1 MHILLGMLI
10 FLLLDKKQKSIIC
23 WEISEGGNKV
33 ETTAVA
39 QSEFKDGFTSG
50 IGIAI
55 GYFPAALTY
64 GLLAKSAELT
74 FLETMSLSIFVFA
87 GAAQYIALSL
97 IALGT
102 GIFEIVLTTFILNIR
117 HFLMSTALNEK
128 AEEEE
133 IWKKAAYAFGVT
145 DETFSV
151 AAMRN
156 RTINSS
162 FMAGLAIVS
171 YLSWV
176 ISSGLG
182 YLAGNAL
189 PQIVQESMGIALYAM
204 FIGLLVP
211 SLKKSEKAVL
221 LAATAALLNCVF
233 TFSEILSSGWSIILS
248 TLIASLA
255 VEAAVQLKPK
265 GKIE

>member
-1 MHILLGMLI
+1 MLWEHN
-10 FLLLDKKQKSIIC
+10 QKSIIC
-23 WEISEGGNKV
+23 WEISEGGNEM
-33 ETTAVA
+33 ETTAEA
-39 QSEFKDGFTSG
+39 HSEFRDGFTAG

-74 FLETMSLSIFVFA
+74 FFETMSLSIFVFA

-117 HFLMSTALNEK
+117 HFLMSAALNEK
-128 AEEEE
+128 AEEEAV
-133 IWKKAAYAFGVT
+133 WKKAAYAFGVT

-151 AAMRN
+151 AAMK
-156 RTINSS
+156 TGAVHSS
-162 FMAGLAIVS
+162 FMAGLIVVS
-171 YLSWV
+171 YSSWV

-189 PQIVQESMGIALYAM
+189 PMVVQESMGIALYAM

-211 SLKKSEKAVL
+211 SLKTSSKAIL
-221 LAATAALLNCVF
+221 LASAAALLNCVF
-233 TFSEILSSGWSIILS
+233 TYSGIFSSGWSIILA
-248 TLIASLA
+248 TLIAALS
-255 VEAAVQLKPK
+255 VETAEQIKRK
-265 GKIE
+265 GQRG